1 MSTICYRIIEYRD
14 GDGNWKQAGK
24 IVDNFHG
31 FDSWTNPQYSRRG
44 FPDGHTVT
52 NNEIESEDGKDYT
65 WGKSYITLSELDN
78 WIKEDGTKSLSYLF
92 SEINRSQANR
102 IEKKIDSI
110 LNILKYSEVKEVT
123 TDEDED
129 DITGNFDYFS
139 ETVEETFRDYLSLN
153 WEYSFAKK
161 LVDSVVDS
169 YMDDEDI
176 RIVFYY
182 V

>member
-1 MSTICYRIIEYRD
+1 M
-14 GDGNWKQAGK
+14 
-24 IVDNFHG
+24 
-31 FDSWTNPQYSRRG
+31 
-44 FPDGHTVT
+44 
-52 NNEIESEDGKDYT
+52 
-65 WGKSYITLSELDN
+65 DN

-161 LVDSVVDS
+161 LVDSVTDF
-169 YMDDEDI
+169 YIDDEDI